1 MFLARERSGC
11 ILCHLFPVIEGIYVE
26 FQHPEDRLLIR
37 VHHSGNNE
45 ALFHF
50 TRRLTRLLFPVL
62 LKMAEQRPE
71 IQAQPSPEAR
81 KVLVEMKHDQ
91 ALQEVKFTQQPGAV
105 AAATRTRPGGD
116 TPILVTTV
124 QTSRDPEGF
133 TTLSLRPDSGHAWD
147 LRLSE
152 NLLHALI
159 KLLGDQAG
167 KAEWDLDLKI
177 PHGFGVAPDPG
188 ARQLH

>member
-1 MFLARERSGC
+1 MRSART
-11 ILCHLFPVIEGIYVE
+11 LCQPIPVIEGIYVE
-26 FQHPEDRLLIR
+26 FQPPEDRLLIR
-37 VHHSGNNE
+37 VHHSGNAE

-50 TRRLTRLLFPVL
+50 TRRLTRLLWPVL
-62 LKMAEQRPE
+62 LKMAEARPE

-124 QTSRDPEGF
+124 QSSRDLQGF

-159 KLLGDQAG
+159 KLLGDQAA

-177 PHGFGVAPDPG
+177 PQGFGAAPEAGP
-188 ARQLH
+188 RQLH

>member
-1 MFLARERSGC
+1 M
-11 ILCHLFPVIEGIYVE
+11 IEGIYVE
-26 FQHPEDRLLIR
+26 FSPPEDRLLIR
-37 VHHSGNNE
+37 VHHSGNAE

-91 ALQEVKFTQQPGAV
+91 AMQEVKFTQQPGAV
-105 AAATRTRPGGD
+105 AAQTRTRPAGD
-116 TPILVTTV
+116 RPILVTTV
-124 QTSRDPEGF
+124 QTSRDAQGF
-133 TTLSLRPDSGHAWD
+133 TTLSLRPDTGESWD

-159 KLLGDQAG
+159 KLIGDQVA
-167 KAEWDLDLKI
+167 KAEWELELKI
-177 PHGFGVAPDPG
+177 PQGFAATPDG
-188 ARQLH
+188 GSRQLH